1 MRTLAFMI
9 WMLHIVTGEDV
20 TTKLMYDSM
29 SQLVGDD
36 SYPEKWYNFQS
47 LLLELVIYLRFFPLK
62 VE

>member
-20 TTKLMYDSM
+20 TTRLMYDSM

-36 SYPEKWYNFQS
+36 SYPEKWYNFQ
-47 LLLELVIYLRFFPLK
+47 LL
-62 VE
+62 